1 MARILSILVLVVALL
16 AAIDV
21 LKTVRETEKR
31 ILWLLVIILLPL
43 IGSLLWYLVSRRI
56 IKL

>member
-1 MARILSILVLVVALL
+1 MARILSILVLVVALV